1 LNSKLVTLSN
11 GLLIK
16 KKEKKSYDFIG
27 KKNIWVG
34 LVFLGRSRS
43 GKQAYFLLWP
53 YYKQNTRTDV

>member
-1 LNSKLVTLSN
+1 MPVTGST
-11 GLLIK
+11 K
-16 KKEKKSYDFIG
+16 KKEEKSYDFIG

-53 YYKQNTRTDV
+53 YYKQNTRNFTNI